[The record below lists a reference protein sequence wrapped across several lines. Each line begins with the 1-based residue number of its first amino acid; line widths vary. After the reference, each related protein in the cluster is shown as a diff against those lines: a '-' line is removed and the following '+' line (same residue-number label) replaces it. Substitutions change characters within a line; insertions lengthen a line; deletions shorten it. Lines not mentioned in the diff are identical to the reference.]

1 MGEEALI
8 QLAQQFLQTP
18 QGKSLLGESLNLAD
32 ITNRIQ
38 DLASKYN
45 IDLSTLEETS
55 LDDINLS
62 LGSNLTREQ
71 RREKRRQKKLSAQ
84 EKLQER
90 LNSAGITK
98 VDAEQK
104 VRAEIALLKAKLKS
118 QIPTLQTYTIT
129 GRLQD
134 KITNTPIQGA
144 KVTLGVNQDFVETGV
159 DVDNVVDITR
169 DLIPNPLNVS
179 EDFLPTSIP
188 VNLSDLA
195 FLPIPGQTT
204 KTDEQGNFSIKVK
217 IPIIPEN
224 QRTPLIFCLLY
235 SKSNFIPGTQPII
248 NGDKTIKTNLS
259 LTNLVNIEAAS
270 KDISQKFNDGIDKVQ
285 SLVSSIAMGTFDKIL
300 SAKKLNAAKI
310 LDTIKTKLIPL
321 AISLLLSFGIAKL
334 TQANRKT
341 CPTPDALNDVIRTR
355 NRVVRQLNQIFQS
368 IVINTALAAVFTALA
383 GVLKGVRL
391 GISAL
396 PAPQAIGVFPA
407 KDFGG
412 LIFAQPYSFTAKL
425 QDISDTLKNLQENN
439 EKTSRSTLVSLIFL
453 IAGATTVVLL
463 LKSIDKMT
471 QECIEENAGENG
483 ITNLELTAIN
493 QELLD
498 LAEEEEEDG
507 NPIIG
512 NTNGFIFSVETDN
525 KNLVGTLKR
534 RFAVAKDS
542 RGVTLLKG
550 EPSFSSSDQILIDEL
565 VFYIQQNDLK
575 AS

>member
-38 DLASKYN
+38 DLASKYD

-118 QIPTLQTYTIT
+118 QIPALQTYTII

-134 KITNTPIQGA
+134 KNTNTPIQGA
-144 KVTLGVNQDFVETGV
+144 KVTLGVNQDFVETEG
-159 DVDNVVDITR
+159 DIGDTIDITR
-169 DLIPNPLNVS
+169 DFIPNPLNVP
-179 EDFLPTSIP
+179 ENLLPTSIP
-188 VNLSDLA
+188 INLNDLK
-195 FLPIPGQTT
+195 FIPIPGQTT
-204 KTDEQGNFSIKVK
+204 RTDKQGNFSIKVK

-224 QRTPLIFCLLY
+224 QKTPLVFSLLY
-235 SKSNFIPGTQPII
+235 SKSKYIPGAQVII
-248 NGDKTIKTNLS
+248 NGDKTIKTNLT
-259 LTNLVNIEAAS
+259 LTNLVNLEAAS
-270 KDISQKFNDGIDKVQ
+270 KDISQTFNDGIDLAQ
-285 SLVSSIAMGTFDKIL
+285 SAVTTLALSTLDKIVY
-300 SAKKLNAAKI
+300 AKKFSIGKLV
-310 LDTIKTKLIPL
+310 DTLKTKLVPL
-321 AISLLLSFGIAKL
+321 AISLLLAFAISKIS
-334 TQANRKT
+334 QSNRKT

-368 IVINTALAAVFTALA
+368 IVINTVLATAFTALA

-391 GISAL
+391 GMDAL
-396 PAPQAIGVFPA
+396 PAPQAIGTFPS

-425 QDISDTLKNLQENN
+425 QHINDEL
-439 EKTSRSTLVSLIFL
+439 EKLEEANKETSRATLVSLVL
-453 IAGATTVVLL
+453 VIAGAATVVLL
-463 LKSIDKMT
+463 LRSIDKMT
-471 QECIEENAGENG
+471 QECAEENGVTQVE
-483 ITNLELTAIN
+483 LEAIN

-507 NPIIG
+507 NPIID
-512 NTNGFIFSVETDN
+512 NTNGFTFSVETDN

-565 VFYIQQNDLK
+565 VFYIQQNNLK
-575 AS
+575 AN

>member
-144 KVTLGVNQDFVETGV
+144 KVTLGVNQDFVETEV
-159 DVDNVVDITR
+159 DVDNTIDITR

-179 EDFLPTSIP
+179 EEFLPTSIP

-204 KTDEQGNFSIKVK
+204 RTDKQGNFSIKVK

-224 QRTPLIFCLLY
+224 QRTPLVFCLLY

-259 LTNLVNIEAAS
+259 LTNLVNIEAAA

-355 NRVVRQLNQIFQS
+355 NRVVRQLNQIFQT
-368 IVINTALAAVFTALA
+368 IVISTALAAAFTALA

-391 GISAL
+391 GMDAL
-396 PAPQAIGVFPA
+396 PTPQAIGVFPA

-412 LIFAQPYSFTAKL
+412 LTFSQPYSFTAKL
-425 QDISDTLKNLQENN
+425 QDISDTLKGLQENN

-471 QECIEENAGENG
+471 QECAEENGV
-483 ITNLELTAIN
+483 TQVELTAIN

>member
-38 DLASKYN
+38 DLASKYD

-118 QIPTLQTYTIT
+118 QIPALQTYTII

-134 KITNTPIQGA
+134 KNTNTPIQGA

-159 DVDNVVDITR
+159 DVGDTIDITR
-169 DLIPNPLNVS
+169 DFIPNPLNVP
-179 EDFLPTSIP
+179 ENLLPTSIP
-188 VNLSDLA
+188 INLNDLK
-195 FLPIPGQTT
+195 FIPIPGQTT
-204 KTDEQGNFSIKVK
+204 RTDKQGNFSIKVK

-224 QRTPLIFCLLY
+224 QKTPLVFSLLY
-235 SKSNFIPGTQPII
+235 SKSKYIPGAQVII
-248 NGDKTIKTNLS
+248 NGDKTIKTNLT
-259 LTNLVNIEAAS
+259 LTNLVNLEAAS
-270 KDISQKFNDGIDKVQ
+270 KDISQTFNDGIDLAQ
-285 SLVSSIAMGTFDKIL
+285 SAVTTLALGTLDKIVY
-300 SAKKLNAAKI
+300 AKKFSIGKLV
-310 LDTIKTKLIPL
+310 DTLKTKLVPL
-321 AISLLLSFGIAKL
+321 AISLLLAFAISKIS
-334 TQANRKT
+334 QSNRKT

-368 IVINTALAAVFTALA
+368 IVINTALAAAFTSLA

-391 GISAL
+391 GMDAL
-396 PAPQAIGVFPA
+396 PAPQATGVFPA

-425 QDISDTLKNLQENN
+425 QHINDEL
-439 EKTSRSTLVSLIFL
+439 EKLEEANKETSRATLVSLVL
-453 IAGATTVVLL
+453 VIAGATTVILL
-463 LKSIDKMT
+463 LRSIDKMT
-471 QECIEENAGENG
+471 QECAEENGV
-483 ITNLELTAIN
+483 TQVELTAIN
-493 QELLD
+493 QELLN

-507 NPIIG
+507 NPIID

-525 KNLVGTLKR
+525 TNPVGTLKR

-565 VFYIQQNDLK
+565 VFYIQQNNLK
-575 AS
+575 AN

>member
-38 DLASKYN
+38 DLASKYD

-118 QIPTLQTYTIT
+118 QIPALQTYTII

-134 KITNTPIQGA
+134 KNTNTPIQGA

-159 DVDNVVDITR
+159 DVGDTIDITR
-169 DLIPNPLNVS
+169 DFIPNPLNVP
-179 EDFLPTSIP
+179 ENLLPTSIP
-188 VNLSDLA
+188 INLNDLK
-195 FLPIPGQTT
+195 FIPIPGQTT
-204 KTDEQGNFSIKVK
+204 RTDKQGNFSIKVK

-224 QRTPLIFCLLY
+224 QKTPLVFSLLY
-235 SKSNFIPGTQPII
+235 SKSKYIPGAQVII
-248 NGDKTIKTNLS
+248 NGYKTIKTNLT
-259 LTNLVNIEAAS
+259 LTNLVNLEAAS
-270 KDISQKFNDGIDKVQ
+270 KDISQTFNDGIDLAQ
-285 SLVSSIAMGTFDKIL
+285 SAVTTLALGTLDKIVY
-300 SAKKLNAAKI
+300 AKKFSIGKLV
-310 LDTIKTKLIPL
+310 DTLKTKLVPL
-321 AISLLLSFGIAKL
+321 AISLLLAFAISKIS
-334 TQANRKT
+334 QSNRKT
-341 CPTPDALNDVIRTR
+341 CPTPDALNDVIKTR

-368 IVINTALAAVFTALA
+368 IVINTALAAAFTSLA

-391 GISAL
+391 GMDAL
-396 PAPQAIGVFPA
+396 PAPQATGVFPA

-425 QDISDTLKNLQENN
+425 QHINDEL
-439 EKTSRSTLVSLIFL
+439 EKLEEANKETSRATLVSLVL
-453 IAGATTVVLL
+453 VIAGATTVILL
-463 LKSIDKMT
+463 LRSIDKMT
-471 QECIEENAGENG
+471 QECAEENGV
-483 ITNLELTAIN
+483 TQVELTAIN
-493 QELLD
+493 QELLN

-507 NPIIG
+507 NPIID

-525 KNLVGTLKR
+525 TNPVGTLKR

-565 VFYIQQNDLK
+565 VFYIQQNNLK
-575 AS
+575 AN

>member
-38 DLASKYN
+38 DLASKYD

-118 QIPTLQTYTIT
+118 QIPALQTYTII

-134 KITNTPIQGA
+134 KNTNTPIQGA

-159 DVDNVVDITR
+159 DVGDTIDITR
-169 DLIPNPLNVS
+169 DFIPNPLNVP
-179 EDFLPTSIP
+179 ENLLPTSIP
-188 VNLSDLA
+188 INLNDLK
-195 FLPIPGQTT
+195 FIPIPGQTT
-204 KTDEQGNFSIKVK
+204 RTDKQGNFSIKVK

-224 QRTPLIFCLLY
+224 QKTPLVFSLLY
-235 SKSNFIPGTQPII
+235 SKSKYIPGAQVII
-248 NGDKTIKTNLS
+248 NGDKTIKTNLT
-259 LTNLVNIEAAS
+259 LTNLVNLEAAS
-270 KDISQKFNDGIDKVQ
+270 KDISQTFNDGIDLAQ
-285 SLVSSIAMGTFDKIL
+285 SAVTTLALGTLDKIVY
-300 SAKKLNAAKI
+300 AKKFSIGKLV
-310 LDTIKTKLIPL
+310 DTLKTKLVPL
-321 AISLLLSFGIAKL
+321 AISLLLAFAISKIS
-334 TQANRKT
+334 QSNRKT
-341 CPTPDALNDVIRTR
+341 CPTPDALNDVIKTR

-368 IVINTALAAVFTALA
+368 IVINTALAAAFTSLA

-391 GISAL
+391 GMDAL
-396 PAPQAIGVFPA
+396 PAPQATGVFPA

-425 QDISDTLKNLQENN
+425 QHINDEL
-439 EKTSRSTLVSLIFL
+439 EKLEEANKETSRATLVSLVL
-453 IAGATTVVLL
+453 VIAGATTVILL
-463 LKSIDKMT
+463 LRSIDKMT
-471 QECIEENAGENG
+471 QECAEENGV
-483 ITNLELTAIN
+483 TQVELTAIN
-493 QELLD
+493 QELLN

-507 NPIIG
+507 NPIID

-525 KNLVGTLKR
+525 TNPVGTLKR

-565 VFYIQQNDLK
+565 VFYIQQNNLK
-575 AS
+575 AN